1 MILGFSHFYLGKASK
16 RGFKLVGLLEPVIVF
31 ARNFFCSYREAI
43 FDLLFGS
50 LVSYLEFD
58 RTLAAEFPFV
68 A

>member
-1 MILGFSHFYLGKASK
+1 MF
-16 RGFKLVGLLEPVIVF
+16 V
-31 ARNFFCSYREAI
+31 RNVFCSYREPAT

-58 RTLAAEFPFV
+58 RTLAIGFLYV